1 MSWYNKYYYPDVEV
15 SPYTIGPIAESAM
28 WGGEIDLAIRAFIN
42 GVFFA
47 FIVCWF
53 IKRSTKWWAFVI
65 YTYCYSTCILTMKY
79 SVFFQLTP
87 IVKTVLPTLLIT
99 GLFIYMIK
107 KPKVTVAISTGIQS
121 DKLIIDN

>member
-1 MSWYNKYYYPDVEV
+1 
-15 SPYTIGPIAESAM
+15 M